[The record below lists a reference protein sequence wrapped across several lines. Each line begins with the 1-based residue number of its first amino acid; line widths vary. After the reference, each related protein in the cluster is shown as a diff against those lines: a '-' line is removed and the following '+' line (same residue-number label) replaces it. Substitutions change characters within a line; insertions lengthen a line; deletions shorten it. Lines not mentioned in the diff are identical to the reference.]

1 MVVSLEQKITLQ
13 YYNDNAQS
21 FAQNTQQ
28 VNFHCLQQE
37 FLKYIPI
44 GGSILDFG
52 CGAGRDSRYFLSKG
66 YQVQA
71 VDGAEQL
78 ALLAEKYIQ
87 QGVLCQSFLDFSETD
102 AYDGVWACASL
113 LHLPWYELRLV
124 LSKLANSLHNDGI
137 FYASFKYG
145 DFAGIR
151 NGRYFTDMTE
161 ARWQELMQDFDAWVV
176 QKLWITTDVREGRSD
191 ERWLNILCKTR

>member
-1 MVVSLEQKITLQ
+1 MVSLEQESTLQ
-13 YYNDNAQS
+13 YYNDNAQR

-44 GGSILDFG
+44 GGNILDFG

-66 YQVQA
+66 YRVKA
-71 VDGAEQL
+71 IDGAEQL

-87 QGVLCQSFLDFSETD
+87 QEVCCQSFLDFSEID
-102 AYDGVWACASL
+102 AYDGIWACASL
-113 LHLPWYELRLV
+113 LHLSWYDLQMV
-124 LSKLANSLHNDGI
+124 LQNLANSLHKDGI

-145 DFAGIR
+145 DYAGMR
-151 NGRYFTDMTE
+151 NGRFFIDMTE
-161 ARWQELMQDFDAWVV
+161 GRWQELIRNIDDWEVL
-176 QKLWITTDVREGRSD
+176 KLWITADVREGRSD
-191 ERWLNILCKTR
+191 EQWLNILCKKQ